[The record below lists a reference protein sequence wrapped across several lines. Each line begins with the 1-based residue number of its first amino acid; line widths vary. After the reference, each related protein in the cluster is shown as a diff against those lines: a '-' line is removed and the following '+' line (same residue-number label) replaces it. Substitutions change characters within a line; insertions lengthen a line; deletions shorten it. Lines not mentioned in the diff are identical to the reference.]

1 MPLANRLAFINTLR
15 LQRAYQKMKSKNKIV
30 INPKLSDDVILWRYM
45 SLDKFIHMI
54 DSKTIFLSPLSYFKN
69 SDPLEGY
76 LPRKFHMEM
85 ENTLRSMRD
94 SLREGYGNIPDEM
107 MDFFN
112 KHNANSDLRMELMKE
127 KVRGRQSICCWYESK
142 FESEAMWKLY
152 GDNGKSI
159 AIKTTVGS
167 LKNSIESESNDNLVC
182 LDRIKY
188 LDFDDIDLNE
198 DELLENNRAIAS
210 ILFKRK
216 EYEHEKEVRLY
227 HKPDEYDLFHP
238 QDTMFT
244 DYWEKYKIKPY
255 FINVNINEMI
265 HDIVIS
271 PFVSEPYESSVKAI
285 CSKYELK
292 NCKVYKS
299 TLLDKYDF

>member
-1 MPLANRLAFINTLR
+1 
-15 LQRAYQKMKSKNKIV
+15 MKPKNKIL
-30 INPKLSDDVILWRYM
+30 INPNLSDDVILWRYM

-54 DSKTIFLSPLSYFKN
+54 DSKTMFLSPLSYFKN

-76 LPRKFHMEM
+76 LPRKFHVDM
-85 ENTLRSMRD
+85 ENKLRSMLD
-94 SLREGYGNIPDEM
+94 SLSVDYKDMPGEIVNFIMEQKATTDSRI
-107 MDFFN
+107 
-112 KHNANSDLRMELMKE
+112 ELMKE
-127 KVRGRQSICCWYESK
+127 KVRGRQCICCWYESK

-159 AIKTTVGS
+159 AIKTTVGA
-167 LKNSIESESNDNLVC
+167 LKKSIESEGNDNLVY

-188 LDFDDIDLNE
+188 LDFDDINLNE
-198 DELLENNRAIAS
+198 EDLLENKRAIAS

-227 HKPDEYDLFHP
+227 HKPDEYDLYNP
-238 QDTMFT
+238 QETMLN
-244 DYWEKYKIKPY
+244 DYWERYSIKPY
-255 FINVNINEMI
+255 FINININEMI

-285 CSKYELK
+285 CSKYELN

-299 TLLDKYDF
+299 TLLDIYDF

>member
-1 MPLANRLAFINTLR
+1 MNLYFLTHSAHKVID
-15 LQRAYQKMKSKNKIV
+15 QKMKPKNKIV
-30 INPKLSDDVILWRYM
+30 INSKLSNDVILWRYM

-54 DSKTIFLSPLSYFKN
+54 DSRTIFLSPISYFKN

-76 LPRKFHMEM
+76 LPKKFHMDM

-94 SLREGYGNIPDEM
+94 SLRSDYGDMPDEM
-107 MDFFN
+107 KSWMREW
-112 KHNANSDLRMELMKE
+112 NAISDLRMELMKE
-127 KVRGRQSICCWYESK
+127 KTRDRQSICCWYESQ

-159 AIKTTVGS
+159 AIKTTVGA
-167 LKNSIESESNDNLVC
+167 LKKSIESEGNDNMVY

-188 LDFDDIDLNE
+188 LDFDDIDLNKE
-198 DELLENNRAIAS
+198 MLWENNRAIAS

-227 HKPDEYDLFHP
+227 HKPDEYDLLDP
-238 QDTMFT
+238 QHTMLT
-244 DYWEKYKIKPY
+244 DYWERYTIKPY
-255 FINVNINEMI
+255 FINININEMI
-265 HDIVIS
+265 QDVVIS

-285 CSKYELK
+285 CSKYELN

-299 TLLDKYDF
+299 ALLDKYDF

>member
-1 MPLANRLAFINTLR
+1 
-15 LQRAYQKMKSKNKIV
+15 
-30 INPKLSDDVILWRYM
+30 M

-54 DSKTIFLSPLSYFKN
+54 DSRTIFLSPISYFKN

-76 LPRKFHMEM
+76 LPKKFHMDM

-94 SLREGYGNIPDEM
+94 SLRSDYGDMPDEM
-107 MDFFN
+107 KSWMREW
-112 KHNANSDLRMELMKE
+112 NAISDLRMELMKE
-127 KVRGRQSICCWYESK
+127 KTRDRQSICCWYESQ

-159 AIKTTVGS
+159 AIKTTVGA
-167 LKNSIESESNDNLVC
+167 LKKSIESEGNDNMVY

-188 LDFDDIDLNE
+188 LDFDDIDLNKE
-198 DELLENNRAIAS
+198 MLWENNRAIAS

-227 HKPDEYDLFHP
+227 HKPDEYDLLDP
-238 QDTMFT
+238 QHTMLT
-244 DYWEKYKIKPY
+244 DYWERYTIKPY
-255 FINVNINEMI
+255 FINININEMI
-265 HDIVIS
+265 QDVVIS

-285 CSKYELK
+285 CSKYELN

-299 TLLDKYDF
+299 ALLDKYDF